1 MDRGSVFLGHPYKSL
16 FILFSKYVLS
26 IYTMVLIKRSAALL
40 LVITNNKN
48 NQNIPSWAQKEFMDC
63 ASMTFRGKL
72 FQSLMVFG
80 KNEHR

>member
-40 LVITNNKN
+40 MVITNNKN
-48 NQNIPSWAQKEFMDC
+48 KIRIIKTSPAGLRK
-63 ASMTFRGKL
+63 
-72 FQSLMVFG
+72 SLWIVPQ
-80 KNEHR
+80 